1 MNWVKKYLLSFAS
14 DTWTYVGLLIA
25 YFTLDGS
32 AKVVT
37 GYLILIGLVIWMI
50 SLPWR
55 DDS

>member
-1 MNWVKKYLLSFAS
+1 MKWFEKYLVAFAS

-37 GYLILIGLVIWMI
+37 GYLILGGLVIWLA